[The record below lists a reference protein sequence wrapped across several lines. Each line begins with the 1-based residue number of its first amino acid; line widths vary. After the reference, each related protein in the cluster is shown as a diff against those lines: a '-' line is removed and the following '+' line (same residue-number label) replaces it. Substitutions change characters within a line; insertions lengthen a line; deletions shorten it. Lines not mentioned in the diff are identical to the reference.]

1 MEILSEQ
8 EQFNLYSFMVDID
21 ACGYT
26 FHNVIPQRV
35 YILEEMAEVAKE
47 LCKDAREKGD
57 PDHIVE
63 EEIDLLTTLFVDL
76 RRRGV
81 SFEDIFKRSKA
92 KVDRAMD
99 RFYVSGEL

>member
-8 EQFNLYSFMVDID
+8 ECFNLYSFMVDIN
-21 ACGYT
+21 ACEHI
-26 FHNVIPQRV
+26 FRNAIPQRV
-35 YILEEMAEVAKE
+35 YVLEEMAEVAKE

-57 PDHIVE
+57 SDHIVE

-81 SFEDIFKRSKA
+81 SFDDIFKRSQA
-92 KVDRAMD
+92 KVNRAMD
-99 RFYVSGEL
+99 RFYASGEL